1 MPNSIFNYTTENR
14 GRVLLLF
21 LLFLLAI
28 YELVTAGFNSFAIIC
43 LLPFIILY
51 IYIIFRCVGKFSGA
65 GIGSILMKCD
75 PVVKKYLGITL
86 FPQAGVALGMS
97 ATAVAMPGDGPL
109 IRNIVLFGVFV
120 YELLG
125 PMMTRW
131 ALTQSGDIVA
141 ASADKK
147 SHDRF
152 NAPKDILL
160 QRNKKAKVSAHSE
173 MVSKRGPESR

>member
-1 MPNSIFNYTTENR
+1 
-14 GRVLLLF
+14 
-21 LLFLLAI
+21 
-28 YELVTAGFNSFAIIC
+28 
-43 LLPFIILY
+43 
-51 IYIIFRCVGKFSGA
+51 
-65 GIGSILMKCD
+65 
-75 PVVKKYLGITL
+75 
-86 FPQAGVALGMS
+86 MS

>member
-1 MPNSIFNYTTENR
+1 
-14 GRVLLLF
+14 
-21 LLFLLAI
+21 
-28 YELVTAGFNSFAIIC
+28 
-43 LLPFIILY
+43 
-51 IYIIFRCVGKFSGA
+51 
-65 GIGSILMKCD
+65 
-75 PVVKKYLGITL
+75 
-86 FPQAGVALGMS
+86 
-97 ATAVAMPGDGPL
+97 
-109 IRNIVLFGVFV
+109 
-120 YELLG
+120 
-125 PMMTRW
+125 MMTRW

>member
-1 MPNSIFNYTTENR
+1 
-14 GRVLLLF
+14 
-21 LLFLLAI
+21 
-28 YELVTAGFNSFAIIC
+28 
-43 LLPFIILY
+43 
-51 IYIIFRCVGKFSGA
+51 
-65 GIGSILMKCD
+65 MKCD

-131 ALTQSGDIVA
+131 ALTRSGDIVE

-152 NAPKDILL
+152 NTPKDVLHW
-160 QRNKKAKVSAHSE
+160 RNTVARLKAHSA
-173 MVSKRGPESR
+173 VVAKRGPESR